1 MKQISVFGC
10 GAMGT
15 NIANLLAENVTRLD
29 DYKNKILW
37 FVRDEE
43 CFGER
48 LIDVI
53 NGNRENPKYAPNVR
67 LKDNIEAKGDP
78 VAVAS
83 ASDVIF
89 FVYATRH
96 VNEILREISGHL
108 KPNVLFISLSKG
120 LLVTEPTETVPD
132 QVIRLVSEEI
142 LRVTKSPCVVV
153 SGGVNAK
160 GLANGDFAE
169 ATIGCPNPERAQEAK
184 LLLQNQNLFLTCTP
198 DVTTVEICGALKNI
212 LVLAA
217 GIVDGLRLGT
227 NTKSAVIRLGLYEIG
242 QFCQYMYAKYD
253 TSYTTLLQSC
263 GISELFLCL
272 LHRSDVMPQV
282 GDDFDFFNLIIGR
295 MLAEPKYAKLSLEEI
310 ERSLHPDCVASGPDC
325 ARKVYARLESM
336 HLTEQY
342 PLFTAVHLICARQIP
357 ADSLLKMLQNHPA
370 HQ

>member
-83 ASDVIF
+83 ASD
-89 FVYATRH
+89 
-96 VNEILREISGHL
+96 
-108 KPNVLFISLSKG
+108 G

-198 DVTTVEICGALKNI
+198 DITTVEICGALKNI

-253 TSYTTLLQSC
+253 I
-263 GISELFLCL
+263 ISEPKHLANGVAVDRL
-272 LHRSDVMPQV
+272 LNKVM
-282 GDDFDFFNLIIGR
+282 F
-295 MLAEPKYAKLSLEEI
+295 AK
-310 ERSLHPDCVASGPDC
+310 VA
-325 ARKVYARLESM
+325 
-336 HLTEQY
+336 
-342 PLFTAVHLICARQIP
+342 
-357 ADSLLKMLQNHPA
+357 
-370 HQ
+370 